1 MRISGA
7 AAHKVKAAGAI
18 IFTYLL
24 TNRNGVLRPPFR
36 SIINNQKLRAIRGNS
51 PYR

>member
-18 IFTYLL
+18 ILHIYIQIGMGYYDPIPI
-24 TNRNGVLRPPFR
+24 N
-36 SIINNQKLRAIRGNS
+36 INNQ
-51 PYR
+51 

>member
-18 IFTYLL
+18 IFYIFTYKSEWG
-24 TNRNGVLRPPFR
+24 TTTPIP
-36 SIINNQKLRAIRGNS
+36 INNQ
-51 PYR
+51 